1 MKQILMLATVLFGI
15 NTFAQG
21 VRFNNDSNTTNQ
33 IVSETKEVEHIV
45 IRTKDCPPPKS
56 WDYKVMC
63 SDITTRSKVLFN
75 GQDFFLEYRYEK
87 RLWEIACADPLVD
100 DFETA
105 KKKIQVMWEK
115 YKKQFTCDT
124 LGFNV
129 QNGSF
134 LKFAISSSMP
144 SVIETMASTYELDIN
159 FIDPSDGK
167 NLLDYVNGE
176 IERRKN
182 LVNGESAVAVYQR
195 YKNSLILLGAKPS
208 K

>member
-1 MKQILMLATVLFGI
+1 MFATILIGI

-21 VRFNNDSNTTNQ
+21 ASFNIDSNTTSQ
-33 IVSETKEVEHIV
+33 ILPETKEEEHIV
-45 IRTKDCPPPKS
+45 ITTKDCPPPVRWKYIS
-56 WDYKVMC
+56 IC
-63 SDITTRSKVLFN
+63 NDITTRSKVPLN
-75 GQDFFLEYRYEK
+75 ERDYYEYRYEK
-87 RLWEIACADPLVD
+87 QLWEMACADPLVD

-105 KKKIQVMWEK
+105 KKKIQAMWEK

-144 SVIETMASTYELDIN
+144 SVIETLASTYELDIN

-167 NLLDYVNGE
+167 NLLDFVNSE

-182 LVNGESAVAVYQR
+182 LVNGESAVALYQR
-195 YKNSLILLGAKPS
+195 YKDALIMLGAKPS